1 MKSWLRDW
9 LIDFIIRWI
18 AVGGHCGLCGK
29 WVEHAL
35 VTSYWRVTICDS
47 CLRENGAER
56 IGE

>member
-29 WVEHAL
+29 WVENAL
-35 VTSYWRVTICDS
+35 VASYWRVTICND
-47 CLRENGAER
+47 CLRENEGDE
-56 IGE
+56 